1 MPKLIKLSLLWT
13 CLLTLLIVPTGCK
26 TGCSRINNTG
36 SAILVGIV
44 TDVDLQVPV
53 GKVSIQIE
61 NSATN
66 RIYKSTTDNQ
76 GRYKITFEPG
86 YYTLKAKKNGYT
98 SYEKSIII
106 SKGSQQEDFYI
117 SKLKEKP
124 CTLEGTVVDEAT
136 GKPIGNVTIQVG
148 MNIIRTDAKGYY
160 KLESLLEGE
169 YGIWVTVPG
178 YDALNKTITLTRGIN
193 VAKFSLKKMTG
204 DTPVR
209 EPEKKRNQEFAVDPT
224 FLDDY
229 ICDSVRTVQ
238 PNKGT
243 RTYHIISQDRYNKHV
258 KFDEGQ
264 NHGEMIQNNAGV
276 FVNLGNGWKEINELD
291 IPSEAD
297 DVIKFDMVTILSG
310 FNFQDDDLTITYKGT
325 ETMNGYQ
332 TKKYTMVSKPS
343 APAQK
348 KCNLEIWMIDK
359 HERLDINHAITRVR
373 GRTMPEAPDF
383 QIWADVDINF
393 KKIGAGNKI
402 MVPTLPK

>member
-1 MPKLIKLSLLWT
+1 
-13 CLLTLLIVPTGCK
+13 
-26 TGCSRINNTG
+26 
-36 SAILVGIV
+36 
-44 TDVDLQVPV
+44 
-53 GKVSIQIE
+53 
-61 NSATN
+61 
-66 RIYKSTTDNQ
+66 
-76 GRYKITFEPG
+76 
-86 YYTLKAKKNGYT
+86 
-98 SYEKSIII
+98 
-106 SKGSQQEDFYI
+106 
-117 SKLKEKP
+117 
-124 CTLEGTVVDEAT
+124 
-136 GKPIGNVTIQVG
+136 
-148 MNIIRTDAKGYY
+148 
-160 KLESLLEGE
+160 
-169 YGIWVTVPG
+169 VTVPG

-204 DTPVR
+204 ESPAK

-238 PNKGT
+238 PNKGN

-264 NHGEMIQNNAGV
+264 NHGEMIQNNEGV
-276 FVNLGNGWKEINELD
+276 FVNLGNGWEEINELD

-325 ETMNGYQ
+325 EMMNGYQ

-343 APAQK
+343 APTQK

-393 KKIGAGNKI
+393 KKVGMGNKI
-402 MVPTLPK
+402 MVPTIPK

>member
-1 MPKLIKLSLLWT
+1 MPKLTK
-13 CLLTLLIVPTGCK
+13 LTLLWSCLLILLTVPMGCK
-26 TGCSRINNTG
+26 TGCTRIANTG
-36 SAILVGIV
+36 SAILIGIV

-53 GKVSIQIE
+53 GKVSIELE
-61 NSATN
+61 NSSTN
-66 RIYKSTTDNQ
+66 RIFKAVTDNQ
-76 GRYKITFEPG
+76 GRYKFTFEPG

-98 SYEKSIII
+98 SYEKAIII
-106 SKGSQQEDFYI
+106 SKGSQQQDFYI

-124 CTLEGTVVDEAT
+124 CTIEGTVIDEAT
-136 GKPIGNVTIQVG
+136 GKPIGNVTVQVG
-148 MNIIRTDAKGYY
+148 MNIIRTDAKGNYR
-160 KLESLLEGE
+160 LESLQEGE

-204 DTPVR
+204 ESPAKD
-209 EPEKKRNQEFAVDPT
+209 PEKKRNQEFAVDPT

-243 RTYHIISQDRYNKHV
+243 RTYHIISQNRYNKYV
-258 KFDEGQ
+258 KFDEGPSR
-264 NHGEMIQNNAGV
+264 GEMVQSSEGV
-276 FVNLGNGWKEINELD
+276 FINLGNGWEEINELD
-291 IPSEAD
+291 LPSEAD
-297 DVIKFDMVTILSG
+297 DVIKFDIVTILSG
-310 FNFQDDDLTITYKGT
+310 FNFQDDDLTITYIGT

-332 TKKYTMVSKPS
+332 TKKYTMISKAT
-343 APAQK
+343 APAEK
-348 KCNLEIWMIDK
+348 KCNLELWIIDK

-393 KKIGAGNKI
+393 KKIGMGNKI
-402 MVPTLPK
+402 MIPTLPK